1 MKDEPK
7 DGAIEQP
14 AVMQSYWVQHK
25 DSRTII
31 AETRSTEH
39 NNSMYHNYWWWP
51 IEKREPYI
59 PAPKPQWDWQD
70 GKFSPAE
77 GVEIQIERQ
86 TFGYYMRLRMHN
98 HEEVAV
104 ATFMPHLQT
113 DEDAMI
119 AAEKW
124 WADLKELVN
133 ATN

>member
-1 MKDEPK
+1 MINNEPK
-7 DGAIEQP
+7 DGAVEQP

-77 GVEIQIERQ
+77 GV
-86 TFGYYMRLRMHN
+86 TFGIVSVEKGFYW
-98 HEEVAV
+98 
-104 ATFMPHLQT
+104 TFSIPGAHTIPMWGYVDT
-113 DEDAMI
+113 ETDAML

-124 WADLKELVN
+124 YADLKELVN
-133 ATN
+133 ATE